1 MDVRGVMAIVFEIPL
16 FFGPP
21 CMYLADVL
29 MWYCDMLLLQ
39 IVHAAKSVTQFL
51 GDLDPEIAGP
61 RLPPIIL

>member
-1 MDVRGVMAIVFEIPL
+1 
-16 FFGPP
+16 
-21 CMYLADVL
+21 

-39 IVHAAKSVTQFL
+39 FVHADKSVTQFL